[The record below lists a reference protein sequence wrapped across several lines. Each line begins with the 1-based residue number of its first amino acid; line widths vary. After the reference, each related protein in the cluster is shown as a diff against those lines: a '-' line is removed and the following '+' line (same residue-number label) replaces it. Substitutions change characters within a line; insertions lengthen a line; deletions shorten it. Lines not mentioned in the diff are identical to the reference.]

1 MDNSIIFAVGG
12 VFLGLVIGFIIAKTI
27 EKNNASKLVKEAKR
41 TAASILKSA
50 NSEGESLKKDKIL
63 QAKEKF
69 LELKAE
75 HEKVILSRDR
85 KMAEAEK
92 RTRVKE

>member
-12 VFLGLVIGFIIAKTI
+12 VILGLIIGFIIAKTL
-27 EKNNASKLVKEAKR
+27 EKNNASKLIKERKKN
-41 TAASILKSA
+41 AASIFKEA
-50 NSEGESLKKDKIL
+50 NLEGEAIKKDKML

-75 HEKVILSRDR
+75 HEKVILIS
-85 KMAEAEK
+85 
-92 RTRVKE
+92 